1 MASISKAGLRLAH
14 SQSQPGT
21 SRHHGPSAAAHHDES
36 LLPLSPSLSANGGG
50 FPLSP
55 GLGPSSSSAA
65 SGAATPQT
73 SAAVASAAG
82 GATSG
87 STNIEQFA
95 ESFIAKV
102 SLRLGEVVNRT
113 FVPAP
118 HGPGGAVDKQLELAE
133 APYGGNSVN
142 WKGRPAPRLVKAKE
156 FGERIAA

>member
-36 LLPLSPSLSANGGG
+36 LLPSSPALSVGGG

-55 GLGPSSSSAA
+55 GLGPSSSSAVA

-73 SAAVASAAG
+73 PTAAVAG
-82 GATSG
+82 GAASSS

-133 APYGGNSVN
+133 APYGGNGVT
-142 WKGRPAPRLVKAKE
+142 WRGRPAPRLVKAKE